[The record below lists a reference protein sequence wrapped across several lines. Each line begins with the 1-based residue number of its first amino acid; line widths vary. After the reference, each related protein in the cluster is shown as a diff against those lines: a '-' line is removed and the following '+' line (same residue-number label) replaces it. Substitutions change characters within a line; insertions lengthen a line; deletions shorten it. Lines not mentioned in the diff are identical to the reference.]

1 MRYFTYFLRLDW
13 LLLTFRARTINCI
26 WKNELRKRRLS
37 QKNLKKRMIQYV
49 KMISIIVVIV
59 VFSEITTVDSD
70 SLAV

>member
-1 MRYFTYFLRLDW
+1 
-13 LLLTFRARTINCI
+13 
-26 WKNELRKRRLS
+26 
-37 QKNLKKRMIQYV
+37 MIQYV